1 MKMTV
6 RLTESAVMLAL
17 ATVLSLI
24 PLAELPYGGSITA
37 CSMLPLVV
45 IAYRHGTKWGL
56 FSGLVHGLLQM
67 FLGMKNVMYFTTP
80 LSIAAV
86 IVLDYLL
93 AFAVIGLAGV
103 FRRVGKGQTGAM
115 VLGALVGSTLRYLLH
130 VLAGA
135 TVWAGLSIPTEAA
148 LTYSFVYNLTYMLPE
163 TLVLLLGVGF
173 VSRVIDFRTPM
184 LSRVSQADG
193 KIDGFA
199 IGAALG
205 AAVTLIA
212 DVVLVFSRLQ
222 NADTGEFAIE
232 GLASADWVT
241 VGIVTVVGAVAVGA
255 LLIVRF
261 VRRKHAR

>member
-45 IAYRHGTKWGL
+45 LAYRHGTEWGL
-56 FSGLVHGLLQM
+56 LSGLVHGMLQM

-80 LSIAAV
+80 ESIAAV
-86 IVLDYLL
+86 VALDYLL
-93 AFAVIGLAGV
+93 AFGVIGLAGV
-103 FRRVGKGQTGAM
+103 FRRICKGQTSAM
-115 VLGALVGSTLRYLLH
+115 LGGALLASTLRYLLH

-163 TLVLLLGVGF
+163 TLVLLLGVAF
-173 VSRVIDFRTPM
+173 VARVIEFRSPM
-184 LSRVSQADG
+184 LARASHADG
-193 KIDGFA
+193 KLDGFA
-199 IGAALG
+199 IGAALC
-205 AAVTLIA
+205 AAVALIT
-212 DVVLVFSRLQ
+212 DVVLVFSHLQ
-222 NADTGEFAIE
+222 NADTGEFAIT
-232 GLASADWVT
+232 GLSAAPWT
-241 VGIVTVVGAVAVGA
+241 AVGIVTAVGAVATAA
-255 LLIVRF
+255 LLIVRN
-261 VRRKHAR
+261 VRRKRAR